1 MWQQKFVARML
12 AGFHKV
18 LFYFIFFF
26 LRDGAIRLYLKKIF
40 NKTVHMQFK
49 VGKNV
54 GLPSSCNNK
63 KLKP

>member
-18 LFYFIFFF
+18 FFFF
-26 LRDGAIRLYLKKIF
+26 LRNGAIRLYLNKIF
-40 NKTVHMQFK
+40 NKIVHMQFK